1 MEAAT
6 FVAEAVFA
14 ILFQEQRTV
23 EVDETSLCCE
33 QYRWSYR
40 QRRGDHT
47 ADHEV

>member
-6 FVAEAVFA
+6 CVAEAVCA

-23 EVDETSLCCE
+23 EVDETGLCGE
-33 QYRWSYR
+33 QYRWRHR
-40 QRRGDHT
+40 QRCGDHT